1 MPFTDFLP
9 ADTVL
14 VTKDLLFVRDCIE
27 QTHQDGFAQQALLER
42 QAESE
47 MEEQELYEQLRREC
61 QLMDGAQ
68 FLKGVSG
75 LKRVEFGSRP
85 TTTPDATLRFDL
97 AVQPIFHKNFD
108 LLTQALTEFRVQG
121 YRLYI
126 LADSTKQTDRLQA
139 IFEEQGSGIVF
150 EPVDRTL
157 HAGFTDHQLKVCLFT
172 DHQIFDRF
180 HKYNLRSD
188 KARSGKIALTLKEL
202 QQFEIGDYVVH
213 VDHGVGRFGGLV
225 RIPNGDTMQEVI
237 KITYQNDDVVFV
249 SIHSLHKVS
258 KYKGKDGEPPRMN
271 KLGTGAWER
280 LKERTKT
287 KIKDIARDLI
297 KLY

>member
-1 MPFTDFLP
+1 MMQFYFPSSYRRAIKFAQRDAANEILRTEVLSRIASGERPLYIVTFPEALAEKVVSKKNLEAQTLKVRTGEQVDIRFVEDTLFAFGFKRVDYVYEPGQFAVRGSIVDVFSFSSEFPYRLDFFGDEVDSIRTFDVQTQLSKERCLEIAVVPEMKEGAKGSKVPFTDFLP

-126 LADSTKQTDRLQA
+126 LADSTT
-139 IFEEQGSGIVF
+139 
-150 EPVDRTL
+150 
-157 HAGFTDHQLKVCLFT
+157 
-172 DHQIFDRF
+172 
-180 HKYNLRSD
+180 SD
-188 KARSGKIALTLKEL
+188 
-202 QQFEIGDYVVH
+202 F
-213 VDHGVGRFGGLV
+213 
-225 RIPNGDTMQEVI
+225 
-237 KITYQNDDVVFV
+237 
-249 SIHSLHKVS
+249 
-258 KYKGKDGEPPRMN
+258 
-271 KLGTGAWER
+271 
-280 LKERTKT
+280 
-287 KIKDIARDLI
+287 
-297 KLY
+297 